1 MPICWITS
9 SGRGPSMEFAIE
21 QKEQQVPRIQ
31 QNQSKQT
38 KCSPYSSN
46 LFSGFQLV
54 ALRGMEFPFHFLILG
69 RDSRQ

>member
-1 MPICWITS
+1 
-9 SGRGPSMEFAIE
+9 MEFTIE

-31 QNQSKQT
+31 QKQSQHT
-38 KCSPYSSN
+38 KCSPYCYN

-54 ALRGMEFPFHFLILG
+54 ALRGMDFPFHFLIVG